1 MASPGNIYLSFKK
14 NQFFRFLV
22 ISSVLY
28 LLFYLVYQFIVKTYT
43 ALDEKFI
50 TLIINGAERVLNLF
64 GYSTFKDLNDSDVQV
79 VGIDGSTGVW
89 VGVPCDAI
97 TLFGLFAVF
106 IVAYPGKQKNKWWYV
121 LLGIISIH
129 FLNIL
134 RVSAL
139 ALISYHNP
147 ESLAFNH
154 TYTFTFIIYCYIF
167 FLWIYWVNKF
177 AGKAD
182 HEK

>member
-1 MASPGNIYLSFKK
+1 MATWGHMYSSLKRNS
-14 NQFFRFLV
+14 FFRFLV
-22 ISSVLY
+22 TSSVLY
-28 LLFYLVYQFIVKTYT
+28 LLFYLVYQFIIKTYT
-43 ALDEKFI
+43 VLDEKFI
-50 TLIINGAERVLNLF
+50 RLIINGAEKVLHLF
-64 GYSTFKDLNDSDVQV
+64 GYTTFKDFNDSDVQV
-79 VGIDGSTGVW
+79 IGIDGSTGVW

-106 IVAYPGKQKNKWWYV
+106 IIAYPGNQKPKWWYV
-121 LLGIISIH
+121 PLGIVSIH
-129 FLNIL
+129 VLNIL

-139 ALISYHNP
+139 ALISYHKP

-177 AGKAD
+177 AGKTN